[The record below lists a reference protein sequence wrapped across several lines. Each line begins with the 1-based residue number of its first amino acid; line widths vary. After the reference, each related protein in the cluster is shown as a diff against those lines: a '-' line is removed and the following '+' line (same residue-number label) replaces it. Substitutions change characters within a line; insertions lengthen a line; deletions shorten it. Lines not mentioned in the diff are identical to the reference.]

1 MKNKN
6 LDLEIMKVSKDF
18 KNSLETENLTVFQV
32 IKSSQGLDSILGEYL
47 NEELALSH
55 LRAIETS
62 FKHTFREEKKLI
74 IDDIEIKIREIGFL
88 IES

>member
-1 MKNKN
+1 MKNKK

-18 KNSLETENLTVFQV
+18 KNSLETENLNVFQV
-32 IKSSQGLDSILGEYL
+32 IKSSKGLDSVLGEYL

-62 FKHTFREEKKLI
+62 FKHISREDRKLV
-74 IDDIEIKIREIGFL
+74 IDDIEIKIKEIAFL